1 MTILKS
7 TSISFYSVENNII
20 EQNFI
25 VFTLS
30 ESNFVILSPWII
42 LLNNLII

>member
-7 TSISFYSVENNII
+7 ISISFYSVENII

>member
-7 TSISFYSVENNII
+7 TSINFYSVENNII
-20 EQNFI
+20 EQNLI
-25 VFTLS
+25 VSIL
-30 ESNFVILSPWII
+30 SNFVILSPWII

>member
-7 TSISFYSVENNII
+7 TNINFYSVENNII

-25 VFTLS
+25 VSILS

>member
-7 TSISFYSVENNII
+7 TSISFYSVENII